1 MVKLFINRCIVM
13 NILNLNM
20 CLDDLGMFELIIVMN
35 MVKVRNI
42 VIVIF
47 NFFLDLIGI
56 MKYIIFNI
64 DSNKI
69 GRIVL

>member
-1 MVKLFINRCIVM
+1 MVM

-20 CLDDLGMFELIIVMN
+20 CLGDLGMFELIIVMN